1 MWKYVD
7 SVQPQT
13 PLRERERQ
21 AAQVFQ
27 VADLGYAEYFTGR
40 EWENDNTI
48 EPKYIR
54 YLQTSKHVFFFYRPG
69 KDVIPK
75 DYKEL
80 KRIAKAFAE
89 QPDPLPYRDDDG
101 NIVQLTDEEKERW
114 ENNKTRKQ
122 GRRMA
127 TPAATNNTTTSVPD
141 IKDEDL
147 PF

>member
-1 MWKYVD
+1 MSIACNPKHLFENESD
-7 SVQPQT
+7 KQRKCFKLQT
-13 PLRERERQ
+13 WVTQ
-21 AAQVFQ
+21 
-27 VADLGYAEYFTGR
+27 EYFTGR

-48 EPKYIR
+48 EPKFIR

-69 KDVIPK
+69 KDAIPK

-80 KRIAKAFAE
+80 KRIAKAFTE
-89 QPDPLPYRDDDG
+89 QPDPLPYRDDEG
-101 NIVQLTDEEKERW
+101 NIIQLTDEEKERW

-127 TPAATNNTTTSVPD
+127 SPVATIGTTAVMD
-141 IKDEDL
+141 IKEEDM